1 MNAILA
7 EDLLTAVLDDA
18 DEPKPDN
25 MIHSTDGARAY
36 GYRAALV
43 GGATVYGWA
52 VRTIVRALGP
62 GWLTH
67 GWAQVTFRKPVYPAD
82 SLRAHVLAS
91 GELALYRDSSG
102 DGQRNTPEPYGSEP
116 YTSEPYA
123 AEIGAPEICID
134 GQVGLG
140 DAPWLAD
147 LRYPELL
154 LPVERA
160 SVVPRLTPDN
170 VPRGQPLIARRV
182 PLSRQEAVRFARDKE
197 RESDL
202 QFVGDSPL
210 AHPAWLAS
218 QPIYLL
224 HHNFEYGPAIH
235 VQSHI
240 QHLAPA
246 LVDTAYLVAGSCVD
260 SYERKGHFY
269 MVNDCLLRDGAGT
282 DVARLRHTVIYQ
294 VARRG

>member
-82 SLRAHVLAS
+82 SLRARVLAS
-91 GELALYRDSSG
+91 GELVLLCDSRG
-102 DGQRNTPEPYGSEP
+102 DGQRNT
-116 YTSEPYA
+116 
-123 AEIGAPEICID
+123 PEICID

-147 LRYPELL
+147 LSYPELL

-170 VPRGQPLIARRV
+170 VPSGQPLIARRV

-246 LVDTAYLVAGSCVD
+246 PVDTAYLVAGSCVD

-269 MVNDCLLRDGAGT
+269 MVNDCLLRDGAGS

>member
-1 MNAILA
+1 MAAILA
-7 EDLLTAVLDDA
+7 EDALIAVLHDA

-62 GWLTH
+62 EWLAH

-82 SLRAHVLAS
+82 ALRTRVHSTGEFTLHSDATGRPS
-91 GELALYRDSSG
+91 GAAL
-102 DGQRNTPEPYGSEP
+102 
-116 YTSEPYA
+116 
-123 AEIGAPEICID
+123 CIE

-147 LRYPELL
+147 LRYPTRLTPTER
-154 LPVERA
+154 PV
-160 SVVPRLTPDN
+160 VVARLTPDN
-170 VPRGQPLIARRV
+170 VPVGRPLQSRSV
-182 PLSRQEAVRFARDKE
+182 PLSRQDAVQFARE
-197 RESDL
+197 QARESDPR
-202 QFVGDSPL
+202 FVGDAPL

-224 HHNFEYGPAIH
+224 HHNYDYGPAIH
-235 VQSHI
+235 AQSHI
-240 QHLAPA
+240 QHLAQA
-246 LVDTAYLVAGSCVD
+246 RVDTNYLVAGTCID
-260 SYERKGHFY
+260 SYERKGHHY

-282 DVARLRHTVIYQ
+282 DVARIRHTVIYQ